1 MFCHRIL
8 SLIIYKLSPFIYR
21 SIKLLELA
29 KTMNII
35 WSKAKA
41 SQGGNTAEL
50 VRGRGEL
57 EFKSLD
63 L

>member
-1 MFCHRIL
+1 MFCHRIP
-8 SLIIYKLSPFIYR
+8 SLIISKRSPFIYGG
-21 SIKLLELA
+21 IKLLELA

-35 WSKAKA
+35 WSEAKA
-41 SQGGNTAEL
+41 SQGRNTAEL
-50 VRGRGEL
+50 VGGRGEL